1 MTQWG
6 WFESNGNATAEQ
18 TWLFWRVLQ
27 GEVPCDYFYAV
38 VWNDLVDKVAEMRS
52 AIGRPWDTNEGGAKL
67 YLTQAECYA
76 TPGDPFRAD
85 VYNAVRFQVGSIK
98 GTQVTDRVPGGE
110 ITGYHILRM
119 VEVLN
124 EIISE
129 L

>member
-1 MTQWG
+1 MKSWN
-6 WFESNGNATAEQ
+6 WDESNGTATAEQ
-18 TWLFWRVLQ
+18 TQNFRRFLL
-27 GEVPCDYFYAV
+27 GELPCEHFYAE
-38 VWNDLVDKVAEMRS
+38 VWNDIVNKVAEMRD
-52 AIGRPWDTNEGGAKL
+52 AAGLGWDTNPGGTS
-67 YLTQAECYA
+67 YLPQAACYA
-76 TPGDPFRAD
+76 APGEPFRPD
-85 VYNAVRFQVGSIK
+85 VYNGVRFQVGSIK